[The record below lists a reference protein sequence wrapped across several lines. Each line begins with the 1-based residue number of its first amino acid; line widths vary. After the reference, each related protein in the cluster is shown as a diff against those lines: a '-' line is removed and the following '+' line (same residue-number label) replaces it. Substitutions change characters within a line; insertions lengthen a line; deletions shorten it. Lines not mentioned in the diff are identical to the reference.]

1 MKGPGVLVGLAV
13 LDGEAVAEG
22 EAGAEGTTGVP
33 PGLGLGPDTGDM
45 TGLAGVGTVE
55 DVLKGGTKPGHLPQI
70 ICTAQYS
77 LDNTPTGQRNKS
89 WKLTSKMVVH

>member
-33 PGLGLGPDTGDM
+33 PGLGLGPDT
-45 TGLAGVGTVE
+45 
-55 DVLKGGTKPGHLPQI
+55 KPGHLPQI
-70 ICTAQYS
+70 ICTTQYS